1 VVAFSGVEHGAD
13 GLVLVGPDHSR
24 VRHGNLEGAGV
35 SLQAGGYT
43 GTPEKIAAFGSS
55 YIVAALRDSVGAA
68 EGCDLYGYG

>member
-1 VVAFSGVEHGAD
+1 MVAFGSIEHFPD
-13 GLVLVGPDHSR
+13 GLVLVRPDHSR

-43 GTPEKIAAFGSS
+43 GAPEKIAAFGSS
-55 YIVAALRDSVGAA
+55 YTHPVGAA